1 MKLQHYEINAGV
13 ALCRATHG
21 AFLVDV
27 RTPGEFHSG
36 HIPGS
41 VNLPLERLETAPLPG
56 GPLFVYCRSG
66 QRSYYAVMALQNLGR
81 KNIYNIS
88 GSFLGICLYEY
99 YHDLAGNRK
108 KIVTDYNF
116 N

>member
-66 QRSYYAVMALQNLGR
+66 QRSRTACRV
-81 KNIYNIS
+81 
-88 GSFLGICLYEY
+88 
-99 YHDLAGNRK
+99 LASRGVERPQPTMNPLRSWPGHPQAPPRSRPAECHQL
-108 KIVTDYNF
+108 
-116 N
+116 

>member
-66 QRSYYAVMALQNLGR
+66 QRSAMAAAQLEAMGYHNL
-81 KNIYNIS
+81 YD
-88 GSFLGICLYEY
+88 LGGIMAWPYEVE
-99 YHDLAGNRK
+99 R
-108 KIVTDYNF
+108 
-116 N
+116 

>member
-1 MKLQHYEINAGV
+1 MKLQHYEINSGV
-13 ALCRATHG
+13 ALCWATHA

-41 VNLPLERLETAPLPG
+41 VNLPLERLKTAPLPG

-66 QRSYYAVMALQNLGR
+66 QRSRTACRIFASRGVEAADLG
-81 KNIYNIS
+81 
-88 GSFLGICLYEY
+88 GL
-99 YHDLAGNRK
+99 LAYRGKLCR
-108 KIVTDYNF
+108 D
-116 N
+116 

>member
-41 VNLPLERLETAPLPG
+41 INLPLECLETAPLPV

-66 QRSYYAVMALQNLGR
+66 QRSRTACRILASRGVEAADLG
-81 KNIYNIS
+81 
-88 GSFLGICLYEY
+88 GL
-99 YHDLAGNRK
+99 LAYRGKLCR
-108 KIVTDYNF
+108 D
-116 N
+116 

>member
-13 ALCRATHG
+13 ALCRATHE

-41 VNLPLERLETAPLPG
+41 INLPLERLGTAPLPG

-66 QRSYYAVMALQNLGR
+66 QRSRTACRILASRGVEAADLG
-81 KNIYNIS
+81 
-88 GSFLGICLYEY
+88 GL
-99 YHDLAGNRK
+99 LAYRGKLCR
-108 KIVTDYNF
+108 D
-116 N
+116 